1 VTGTTSAESDETY
14 SVYVDLRL
22 ARQEEQQPGFAI
34 QIHLWEPKNMRV
46 LVAYAS
52 RYGATQ
58 GIAERIAA
66 TLRRQGL
73 EATVGATGQA
83 GDPAGYDAAVIGSA
97 AYMFHWMKQATE
109 FVRRNSKALA
119 TRPVWLFS
127 SGPLGN
133 KAQDAQGRNF
143 CEILEPKEIAE
154 FKGTINPREHRV
166 FFGAMDG
173 SKLGF
178 WHRLIYKLP
187 ANRDGALFPNGDFR
201 NWAAIDAWAGSIAQT
216 LKAL

>member
-1 VTGTTSAESDETY
+1 VTGTTSAESDEAY
-14 SVYVDLRL
+14 SAFVDPRL
-22 ARQEEQQPGFAI
+22 ARQDELQPGFAI
-34 QIHLWEPKNMRV
+34 QIHLWESRSMRV

-66 TLRRQGL
+66 TLCRQGV
-73 EATVGATGQA
+73 EATVESARQA
-83 GDPAGYDAAVIGSA
+83 GDPTGYDAAVIGSSI
-97 AYMFHWMKQATE
+97 YMFHWMKKATK

-119 TRPVWLFS
+119 NRPVWLFS
-127 SGPLGN
+127 SGPLGT
-133 KAQDAQGRNF
+133 KAQDAQGRDF

-166 FFGAMDG
+166 FFGALDG

-187 ANRDGALFPNGDFR
+187 ANRDKSFLPDGDFR
-201 NWAAIDAWAGSIAQT
+201 NWAAIDAWAGSIAEA
-216 LKAL
+216 LKVL

>member
-1 VTGTTSAESDETY
+1 
-14 SVYVDLRL
+14 
-22 ARQEEQQPGFAI
+22 
-34 QIHLWEPKNMRV
+34 MRV

-66 TLRRQGL
+66 TLRQQGL
-73 EATVGATGQA
+73 EVTVESAQQA
-83 GDPAGYDAAVIGSA
+83 GDPAGYDAAVIGSSI
-97 AYMFHWMKQATE
+97 YMFHWMKPATR
-109 FVRRNSKALA
+109 FVRRNSKAFA

-127 SGPLGN
+127 VGPLGN
-133 KAQDAQGRNF
+133 KAKDDRGRDY

-154 FKGTINPREHRV
+154 FKGTVKPREHKV

-201 NWAAIDAWAGSIAQT
+201 NWAAIDAWAVSIAQA